1 MAEQAILEQCK
12 LHPAGIPDDQL
23 ASTIAHI
30 PVSDRANAINALLS
44 QRKLQIFKDGDTLVY
59 KEVKQDEAVKFKG
72 LSSEDL
78 LVYQIIQQS
87 GNTGIWTKELKQKSN
102 LPQTQIGKIFKSL
115 EARKLIKAVKHVA
128 QQNRKVYMLYELE
141 PSREITGG
149 AWYTEHEYDAE
160 FIHVLR
166 EQCVKFI
173 LAKGK
178 VTLTDVCDFVKQTKL
193 SHVDLGQE
201 EVLQIVNTLVYDGK
215 VDAHEEIEI
224 DGEGNP
230 TRNADND
237 LDDPDGETL
246 GGSDED
252 LDYLENVIVVY
263 RPASLPIPESSAFTA
278 VPCGVCPV
286 LQECAPGGLVSP
298 ETCTYMKEWLSF

>member
-1 MAEQAILEQCK
+1 MAETAILEQCK
-12 LHPAGIPDDQL
+12 LHPEGIPDVDL
-23 ASTIAHI
+23 AAKISHI
-30 PVSDRANAINALLS
+30 PVTDRAVAINRLLS
-44 QRKLQIFKDGDTLVY
+44 QRKLQIFKDGDALVY

-173 LAKGK
+173 LARGK
-178 VTLTDVCDFVKQTKL
+178 VTLEDVCDFVKQTKL

-215 VDAHEEIEI
+215 VDAHEELEL
-224 DGEGNP
+224 DKERDP
-230 TRNADND
+230 
-237 LDDPDGETL
+237 DDPAGEH
-246 GGSDED
+246 GGDVDDDSV
-252 LDYLENVIVVY
+252 ENVIVVY
-263 RPASLPIPESSAFTA
+263 RPASLPIPKSSAFTA

-286 LQECAPGGLVSP
+286 FQECAPGGLVSP
-298 ETCTYMKEWLSF
+298 ETCQYMQDWLSF

>member
-1 MAEQAILEQCK
+1 MAETAILEQCK
-12 LHPAGIPDDQL
+12 LHPEGIPDVDL
-23 ASTIAHI
+23 AAKISHI
-30 PVSDRANAINALLS
+30 PVTDRAVAINRLLS
-44 QRKLQIFKDGDTLVY
+44 QRKLQIFKDGDALVY

-173 LAKGK
+173 LARGK
-178 VTLTDVCDFVKQTKL
+178 VTLEDVCDFVKQTKL

-215 VDAHEEIEI
+215 VDAHEELEL
-224 DGEGNP
+224 DKERDP
-230 TRNADND
+230 
-237 LDDPDGETL
+237 DDPAGEH
-246 GGSDED
+246 GGDDDDD
-252 LDYLENVIVVY
+252 LDYMENVIVVY
-263 RPASLPIPESSAFTA
+263 RPASLPIPKSSAFTA

-286 LQECAPGGLVSP
+286 FQECAPGGLVSP
-298 ETCTYMKEWLSF
+298 ETCQYMEDWLSF

>member
-1 MAEQAILEQCK
+1 MAETAILEQCK
-12 LHPAGIPDDQL
+12 LHPEGIPDVDL
-23 ASTIAHI
+23 AAKISHI
-30 PVSDRANAINALLS
+30 PVTDRAVAINRLLS
-44 QRKLQIFKDGDTLVY
+44 QRKLQIFKDGDALVY

-173 LAKGK
+173 LARGK
-178 VTLTDVCDFVKQTKL
+178 VTLEDVCDFVKQTKL

-215 VDAHEEIEI
+215 VDAHEELEM
-224 DGEGNP
+224 DKERDP
-230 TRNADND
+230 
-237 LDDPDGETL
+237 DDPAGEH
-246 GGSDED
+246 GGDDDDD
-252 LDYLENVIVVY
+252 LDYMENVIVVY
-263 RPASLPIPESSAFTA
+263 RPASLPIPKSSAFTA

-286 LQECAPGGLVSP
+286 FQECAPGGLVSP
-298 ETCTYMKEWLSF
+298 ETCQYMQDWLSF

>member
-1 MAEQAILEQCK
+1 MAETAILEQCK
-12 LHPAGIPDDQL
+12 LHPEGIPDVDL
-23 ASTIAHI
+23 AAKISHI
-30 PVSDRANAINALLS
+30 PVTDRAVAINRLLS
-44 QRKLQIFKDGDTLVY
+44 QRKLQIFKDGDALVY

-173 LAKGK
+173 LARGK
-178 VTLTDVCDFVKQTKL
+178 VTLEDVCDFVKQTKL
-193 SHVDLGQE
+193 SHVELGQE

-215 VDAHEEIEI
+215 VDAHEELEL
-224 DGEGNP
+224 DKERDP
-230 TRNADND
+230 
-237 LDDPDGETL
+237 DDPAAEH
-246 GGSDED
+246 GGDDDDD
-252 LDYLENVIVVY
+252 LDYMENVIVVY

-286 LQECAPGGLVSP
+286 FQECAPGGLVSP
-298 ETCTYMKEWLSF
+298 ETCQYMKDWLSF

>member
-1 MAEQAILEQCK
+1 MAETAILEQCK
-12 LHPAGIPDDQL
+12 LHPEGIPDVDL
-23 ASTIAHI
+23 AAKISHI
-30 PVSDRANAINALLS
+30 PVTDRAVAINRLLS
-44 QRKLQIFKDGDTLVY
+44 QRKLQIFKDGDALVY

-173 LAKGK
+173 LARGK
-178 VTLTDVCDFVKQTKL
+178 VTLEDVCDFVKQTKL
-193 SHVDLGQE
+193 SHVELGQE

-215 VDAHEEIEI
+215 VDAHEELEV
-224 DGEGNP
+224 DKERDP
-230 TRNADND
+230 
-237 LDDPDGETL
+237 DDPAGEH
-246 GGSDED
+246 GGDDDDD
-252 LDYLENVIVVY
+252 LDYMENVIVVY
-263 RPASLPIPESSAFTA
+263 RPASLPIPKSSAFTA

-286 LQECAPGGLVSP
+286 FQECAPGGLVSP
-298 ETCTYMKEWLSF
+298 ETCQYMEDWLSF

>member
-1 MAEQAILEQCK
+1 MAETAILEQCK
-12 LHPAGIPDDQL
+12 LHPEGIPDVDL
-23 ASTIAHI
+23 AAKISHI
-30 PVSDRANAINALLS
+30 PVTDRAVAINRLLS
-44 QRKLQIFKDGDTLVY
+44 QRKLQIFKDGDALVY

-173 LAKGK
+173 LARGK
-178 VTLTDVCDFVKQTKL
+178 VTLEDVCDFVKQTKL

-215 VDAHEEIEI
+215 VDAHEELEL
-224 DGEGNP
+224 DKERDP
-230 TRNADND
+230 
-237 LDDPDGETL
+237 DDPAGEH
-246 GGSDED
+246 GGDDDDD
-252 LDYLENVIVVY
+252 LDYMENVIVVY

-286 LQECAPGGLVSP
+286 FQECAPGGLVSP
-298 ETCTYMKEWLSF
+298 ETCQYMKDWLSF

>member
-1 MAEQAILEQCK
+1 MAETAILEQCK
-12 LHPAGIPDDQL
+12 LHPEGIPDGDL
-23 ASTIAHI
+23 AAKISHI
-30 PVSDRANAINALLS
+30 PVTDRAVAINRLLS
-44 QRKLQIFKDGDTLVY
+44 QRKLQIFKDGESLVY

-173 LAKGK
+173 LARGK
-178 VTLTDVCDFVKQTKL
+178 VTLEDVCDFVKQTKL

-215 VDAHEEIEI
+215 VDAHEELEL
-224 DGEGNP
+224 DKERDP
-230 TRNADND
+230 
-237 LDDPDGETL
+237 DDPAAEH
-246 GGSDED
+246 GGDDDDD
-252 LDYLENVIVVY
+252 LDYMENVIVVY

-286 LQECAPGGLVSP
+286 FQECAPGGLVSP
-298 ETCTYMKEWLSF
+298 ETCQYMKDWLSF

>member
-1 MAEQAILEQCK
+1 MAETAILEQCK
-12 LHPAGIPDDQL
+12 LHPEGIPDVDL
-23 ASTIAHI
+23 AAKISHI
-30 PVSDRANAINALLS
+30 PVTDRAVAINRLLS
-44 QRKLQIFKDGDTLVY
+44 QRKLQIFKDGDALVY

-173 LAKGK
+173 LARGK
-178 VTLTDVCDFVKQTKL
+178 VTLEDVCDFVKQTKL

-215 VDAHEEIEI
+215 VDAHEELEL
-224 DGEGNP
+224 DRERDP
-230 TRNADND
+230 
-237 LDDPDGETL
+237 DDPAGEH
-246 GGSDED
+246 GGDDDDD
-252 LDYLENVIVVY
+252 LDYMENVIVVY
-263 RPASLPIPESSAFTA
+263 RPASLPIPKSSAFTA

-286 LQECAPGGLVSP
+286 FQECAPGGLVSP
-298 ETCTYMKEWLSF
+298 ETCQYMEDWLSF

>member
-1 MAEQAILEQCK
+1 MAETAILEQCK
-12 LHPAGIPDDQL
+12 LHPEGIPDNDL
-23 ASTIAHI
+23 ATKISHI
-30 PVSDRANAINALLS
+30 PVTDRAVAINRLLS
-44 QRKLQIFKDGDTLVY
+44 QRKLQIFKDGESLVY

-173 LAKGK
+173 LARGK
-178 VTLTDVCDFVKQTKL
+178 VTLEDVCDFVKQTKL

-215 VDAHEEIEI
+215 VDAHEELEL
-224 DGEGNP
+224 DKERDP
-230 TRNADND
+230 
-237 LDDPDGETL
+237 DDPAGEH
-246 GGSDED
+246 GGDDDDD
-252 LDYLENVIVVY
+252 LDYMENVIVVY

-286 LQECAPGGLVSP
+286 FQECAPGGLVSP
-298 ETCTYMKEWLSF
+298 ETCQYMQDWLSF

>member
-1 MAEQAILEQCK
+1 MAEAAILEQCK
-12 LHPAGIPDDQL
+12 LHPDGIPDNYL
-23 ASTIAHI
+23 AAKISHI
-30 PVSDRANAINALLS
+30 PVTDRAVAINRLLS
-44 QRKLQIFKDGDTLVY
+44 QRKLQIFKDGETLVY

-102 LPQTQIGKIFKSL
+102 LPQTQISKIFKSL

-173 LAKGK
+173 LARGK
-178 VTLTDVCDFVKQTKL
+178 VTLEDVCDFVKRTKL

-201 EVLQIVNTLVYDGK
+201 EVLQIVNTLVYDGE
-215 VDAHEEIEI
+215 VDAHEEIEV
-224 DGEGNP
+224 DAS
-230 TRNADND
+230 R
-237 LDDPDGETL
+237 DPDDRTGED
-246 GGSDED
+246 GGSDEED
-252 LDYLENVIVVY
+252 FDYAENVVVVY
-263 RPASLPIPESSAFTA
+263 RPASLPVPKSSAFTA

-286 LQECAPGGLVSP
+286 FQECAPGGLVSP
-298 ETCTYMKEWLSF
+298 ETCPYMQEWLSF

>member
-1 MAEQAILEQCK
+1 MAETAILEQCK
-12 LHPAGIPDDQL
+12 LHPEGIPDVDL
-23 ASTIAHI
+23 AAKISHI
-30 PVSDRANAINALLS
+30 PVTDRAVAINRLLS
-44 QRKLQIFKDGDTLVY
+44 QRKLQIFKDGDALVY

-173 LAKGK
+173 LARGK
-178 VTLTDVCDFVKQTKL
+178 VTLEDVCDFVKQTKL
-193 SHVDLGQE
+193 SHVELGQE

-215 VDAHEEIEI
+215 VDAHEELEL
-224 DGEGNP
+224 DKERDP
-230 TRNADND
+230 
-237 LDDPDGETL
+237 DDPTGEH
-246 GGSDED
+246 GDDDDDD
-252 LDYLENVIVVY
+252 LDYMENVIVVY
-263 RPASLPIPESSAFTA
+263 RPASLPIPKSSAFTA

-286 LQECAPGGLVSP
+286 FQECAPGGLVSP
-298 ETCTYMKEWLSF
+298 ETCQYMQDWLSF

>member
-1 MAEQAILEQCK
+1 MAETAILEQCK
-12 LHPAGIPDDQL
+12 LHPEGIPDNDL
-23 ASTIAHI
+23 ATKISHI
-30 PVSDRANAINALLS
+30 PVTDRAVAINRLLS
-44 QRKLQIFKDGDTLVY
+44 QRKLQIFKDGESLVY

-173 LAKGK
+173 LARGK
-178 VTLTDVCDFVKQTKL
+178 VTLEDVCDFVKQTKL
-193 SHVDLGQE
+193 SHVELGQE

-215 VDAHEEIEI
+215 VDAHEELEL
-224 DGEGNP
+224 DKERDP
-230 TRNADND
+230 
-237 LDDPDGETL
+237 DDPAGEH
-246 GGSDED
+246 GGDDDDD
-252 LDYLENVIVVY
+252 LDYMENVIVVY
-263 RPASLPIPESSAFTA
+263 RPASLPIPKSSAFTA

-286 LQECAPGGLVSP
+286 FQECAPGGLVSP
-298 ETCTYMKEWLSF
+298 ETCQYMQDWLSF

>member
-1 MAEQAILEQCK
+1 MAETAILEQCK
-12 LHPAGIPDDQL
+12 LHPEGIPDGDL
-23 ASTIAHI
+23 AAKISHI
-30 PVSDRANAINALLS
+30 PVTDRAVAINRLLS
-44 QRKLQIFKDGDTLVY
+44 QRKLQIFKDGESLVY

-173 LAKGK
+173 LARGK
-178 VTLTDVCDFVKQTKL
+178 VTLEDVCDFVKQTKL

-215 VDAHEEIEI
+215 VDAHEELEL
-224 DGEGNP
+224 DKERDP
-230 TRNADND
+230 
-237 LDDPDGETL
+237 DDPAGEH
-246 GGSDED
+246 GGDDDDD
-252 LDYLENVIVVY
+252 LDYMENVIVVY
-263 RPASLPIPESSAFTA
+263 RPASLPIPKSSAFTA

-286 LQECAPGGLVSP
+286 FQECAPGGLVSP
-298 ETCTYMKEWLSF
+298 ETCQYMQDWLSF

>member
-1 MAEQAILEQCK
+1 MAETAILEQCK
-12 LHPAGIPDDQL
+12 LHPEGIPDGDL
-23 ASTIAHI
+23 AAKISHI
-30 PVSDRANAINALLS
+30 PVTDRAVAINRLLS
-44 QRKLQIFKDGDTLVY
+44 QRKLQIFKDGESLVY

-173 LAKGK
+173 LARGK
-178 VTLTDVCDFVKQTKL
+178 VTLEDVCDFVKQTKL
-193 SHVDLGQE
+193 SHVELGQE

-215 VDAHEEIEI
+215 VDAHEEL
-224 DGEGNP
+224 
-230 TRNADND
+230 D
-237 LDDPDGETL
+237 LDEARDPDDPAGER
-246 GGSDED
+246 GGDDDDD
-252 LDYLENVIVVY
+252 LDYMENVIVVY

-286 LQECAPGGLVSP
+286 FQECAPGGLVSP
-298 ETCTYMKEWLSF
+298 ETCQYMQDWLSF

>member
-1 MAEQAILEQCK
+1 MAETAILEQCK
-12 LHPAGIPDDQL
+12 LHPEGIPDNDL
-23 ASTIAHI
+23 ATKISHI
-30 PVSDRANAINALLS
+30 PVTDRAVAINRLLS
-44 QRKLQIFKDGDTLVY
+44 QRKLQIFKDGESLVY

-173 LAKGK
+173 LARGK
-178 VTLTDVCDFVKQTKL
+178 VTLEDVCDFVKQTKL

-215 VDAHEEIEI
+215 VDAHEELEP
-224 DGEGNP
+224 DEARDP
-230 TRNADND
+230 
-237 LDDPDGETL
+237 DDPAGER
-246 GGSDED
+246 GGEDDD
-252 LDYLENVIVVY
+252 LDYMENVIVVY
-263 RPASLPIPESSAFTA
+263 RPASLPIPKTSAFTA

-286 LQECAPGGLVSP
+286 FQECAPGGLVSP
-298 ETCTYMKEWLSF
+298 ETCQYMQDWLSF

>member
-1 MAEQAILEQCK
+1 MAETAILEQCK
-12 LHPAGIPDDQL
+12 LHPEGIPDVDL
-23 ASTIAHI
+23 AAKISHI
-30 PVSDRANAINALLS
+30 PVTDRAVAINRLLS
-44 QRKLQIFKDGDTLVY
+44 QRKLQIFKDGDALVY

-173 LAKGK
+173 LARGK
-178 VTLTDVCDFVKQTKL
+178 VTLEDVCDFVKQTKL
-193 SHVDLGQE
+193 SHVELGQE

-215 VDAHEEIEI
+215 VDAHEELEL
-224 DGEGNP
+224 DKERDP
-230 TRNADND
+230 
-237 LDDPDGETL
+237 DDPAAEHGD
-246 GGSDED
+246 DDDDD
-252 LDYLENVIVVY
+252 LDYMENVIVVY
-263 RPASLPIPESSAFTA
+263 RPASLPIPKTSAFTA

-286 LQECAPGGLVSP
+286 FQECAPGGLVSP
-298 ETCTYMKEWLSF
+298 ETCQYMQDWLSF

>member
-1 MAEQAILEQCK
+1 MAETAILEQCK
-12 LHPAGIPDDQL
+12 LHPEGIPDNDL
-23 ASTIAHI
+23 AAKISHI
-30 PVSDRANAINALLS
+30 PVTDRAVAINRLLS
-44 QRKLQIFKDGDTLVY
+44 QRKLQIFKDGESLVY

-173 LAKGK
+173 LARGK
-178 VTLTDVCDFVKQTKL
+178 VTLEDVCDFVKQTKL
-193 SHVDLGQE
+193 SHVELGQE

-215 VDAHEEIEI
+215 VDAHEELEL
-224 DGEGNP
+224 DKERDP
-230 TRNADND
+230 
-237 LDDPDGETL
+237 DDPAGEH
-246 GGSDED
+246 GGDDDDD
-252 LDYLENVIVVY
+252 LDYMENVIVVY

-286 LQECAPGGLVSP
+286 FQECAPGGLVSP
-298 ETCTYMKEWLSF
+298 ETCQYMQDWLSF

>member
-1 MAEQAILEQCK
+1 
-12 LHPAGIPDDQL
+12 
-23 ASTIAHI
+23 
-30 PVSDRANAINALLS
+30 
-44 QRKLQIFKDGDTLVY
+44 
-59 KEVKQDEAVKFKG
+59 
-72 LSSEDL
+72 
-78 LVYQIIQQS
+78 VYQIIQQS

-173 LAKGK
+173 LARGK
-178 VTLTDVCDFVKQTKL
+178 VTLEDVCDFVKQTKL

-215 VDAHEEIEI
+215 VDAHEELEL
-224 DGEGNP
+224 DKERDP
-230 TRNADND
+230 
-237 LDDPDGETL
+237 DDPAGEH
-246 GGSDED
+246 GGDDDDD
-252 LDYLENVIVVY
+252 LDYMENVIVVY

-286 LQECAPGGLVSP
+286 FQECAPGGLVSP
-298 ETCTYMKEWLSF
+298 ETCQYMKDWLSF

>member
-1 MAEQAILEQCK
+1 MAETAILEQCK
-12 LHPAGIPDDQL
+12 LHPEGIPDVDL
-23 ASTIAHI
+23 AAKISHI
-30 PVSDRANAINALLS
+30 PVTDRAVAINRLLS
-44 QRKLQIFKDGDTLVY
+44 QRKLQIFKDGDALVY

-173 LAKGK
+173 LARGK
-178 VTLTDVCDFVKQTKL
+178 VTLEDVCDFVKQTKL
-193 SHVDLGQE
+193 SHVELGQE

-215 VDAHEEIEI
+215 VDAHEELEL
-224 DGEGNP
+224 DKERDP
-230 TRNADND
+230 
-237 LDDPDGETL
+237 DDPAAEH
-246 GGSDED
+246 GGDDDDD
-252 LDYLENVIVVY
+252 LDYMENVIVVY
-263 RPASLPIPESSAFTA
+263 RPASLPIPKTSAFTA

-286 LQECAPGGLVSP
+286 FQECAPGGLVSP
-298 ETCTYMKEWLSF
+298 ETCQYMQDWLSF

>member
-1 MAEQAILEQCK
+1 
-12 LHPAGIPDDQL
+12 LHPEGIPDGDL
-23 ASTIAHI
+23 AAKISHI
-30 PVSDRANAINALLS
+30 PVTDRAVAINRLLS
-44 QRKLQIFKDGDTLVY
+44 QRKLQIFKDGESLVY

-173 LAKGK
+173 LARGK
-178 VTLTDVCDFVKQTKL
+178 VTLEDVCDFVKQTKL

-215 VDAHEEIEI
+215 VDAHEELEM
-224 DGEGNP
+224 DKERDP
-230 TRNADND
+230 
-237 LDDPDGETL
+237 DDPAGDAG
-246 GGSDED
+246 DDDDD
-252 LDYLENVIVVY
+252 LDYMENVIVVY

-286 LQECAPGGLVSP
+286 FQECAPGGLVSP
-298 ETCTYMKEWLSF
+298 ETCQYMKDWLSF

>member
-1 MAEQAILEQCK
+1 MAETAILEQCK
-12 LHPAGIPDDQL
+12 LHPEGIPDVDL
-23 ASTIAHI
+23 AAKISHI
-30 PVSDRANAINALLS
+30 PVTDRAVAINRLLS
-44 QRKLQIFKDGDTLVY
+44 QRKLQIFKDGDALVY

-173 LAKGK
+173 LARGT
-178 VTLTDVCDFVKQTKL
+178 VTLEDVCDFVKQTKL
-193 SHVDLGQE
+193 SHVELGQE

-215 VDAHEEIEI
+215 VDAHEELEL
-224 DGEGNP
+224 DKERDP
-230 TRNADND
+230 
-237 LDDPDGETL
+237 DDPAAEH
-246 GGSDED
+246 GGDDDDD
-252 LDYLENVIVVY
+252 LDYMENVIVVY
-263 RPASLPIPESSAFTA
+263 RPASLPIPKSSAFTA

-286 LQECAPGGLVSP
+286 FQECAPGGLVSP
-298 ETCTYMKEWLSF
+298 ETCQYMQDWLSF

>member
-1 MAEQAILEQCK
+1 MAETAILEQCK
-12 LHPAGIPDDQL
+12 LHPEGIPDNDL
-23 ASTIAHI
+23 AAKISHI
-30 PVSDRANAINALLS
+30 PVTDRAVAINRLLS
-44 QRKLQIFKDGDTLVY
+44 QRKLQIFKDGESLVY

-173 LAKGK
+173 LARGK
-178 VTLTDVCDFVKQTKL
+178 VTLEDVCDFVKQTKL

-215 VDAHEEIEI
+215 VDAHEELEL
-224 DGEGNP
+224 DKERDP
-230 TRNADND
+230 
-237 LDDPDGETL
+237 DDPAGEH
-246 GGSDED
+246 GGDDDDD
-252 LDYLENVIVVY
+252 LDYMENVIVVY

-286 LQECAPGGLVSP
+286 FQECAPGGLVSP
-298 ETCTYMKEWLSF
+298 ETCQYMQDWLSF

>member
-1 MAEQAILEQCK
+1 MAETAILEQCK
-12 LHPAGIPDDQL
+12 LHPEGIPDGDL
-23 ASTIAHI
+23 AAKISHI
-30 PVSDRANAINALLS
+30 PVTDRAVAINRLLS
-44 QRKLQIFKDGDTLVY
+44 QRKLQIFKDGESLVY

-173 LAKGK
+173 LARGK
-178 VTLTDVCDFVKQTKL
+178 VTLEDVCDFVKQTKL
-193 SHVDLGQE
+193 SHVELGQE

-215 VDAHEEIEI
+215 VDAHEELEL
-224 DGEGNP
+224 DKERDP
-230 TRNADND
+230 
-237 LDDPDGETL
+237 DDPAGEH
-246 GGSDED
+246 GGDDDDD
-252 LDYLENVIVVY
+252 LDYMENVIVVY

-286 LQECAPGGLVSP
+286 FQECAPGGLVSP
-298 ETCTYMKEWLSF
+298 ETCQYMKDWLSF

>member
-1 MAEQAILEQCK
+1 MAETAILEQCK
-12 LHPAGIPDDQL
+12 LHPEGIPDGDL
-23 ASTIAHI
+23 AAKISHI
-30 PVSDRANAINALLS
+30 PVTDRAVAINRLLS
-44 QRKLQIFKDGDTLVY
+44 QRKLQIFKDGEVLVY

-173 LAKGK
+173 LARGK
-178 VTLTDVCDFVKQTKL
+178 VTLEDVCDFVKQTKL
-193 SHVDLGQE
+193 SHVELGQE

-215 VDAHEEIEI
+215 VDAHEELEL
-224 DGEGNP
+224 DKERDP
-230 TRNADND
+230 
-237 LDDPDGETL
+237 DDPAGEH
-246 GGSDED
+246 GGDDDDD
-252 LDYLENVIVVY
+252 LDYMENVIVVY

-286 LQECAPGGLVSP
+286 FQECAPGGLVSP
-298 ETCTYMKEWLSF
+298 ETCQYMKDWLSF